1 MREALLSHLVRIQ
14 PEIMFGERSK
24 LLSHDKAF
32 KRLWQI
38 NIFIT
43 VISKSLA
50 FKTRQEI
57 NSDLEIGPA

>member
-38 NIFIT
+38 NIFYRGYQQKFRIQD
-43 VISKSLA
+43 KA
-50 FKTRQEI
+50 R
-57 NSDLEIGPA
+57 D